1 MATDLIREY
10 EAAKKALDEA
20 HKAAESLVNT
30 LGRTYSRLS
39 HGGWRQAI
47 VAGTVGFAA
56 QLPTG
61 ESTPYGGAI
70 GPADL
75 PTIAEL
81 GAALAAW
88 HQAVQRTKQVWRQV
102 PEEDRYGLQG
112 PPSP

>member
-47 VAGTVGFAA
+47 VAGTVA
-56 QLPTG
+56 QLLTG
-61 ESTPYGGAI
+61 ESMPYGGAI

-81 GAALAAW
+81 RAALAAW
-88 HQAVQRTKQVWRQV
+88 HQAVQRTKQTWRQV

>member
-10 EAAKKALDEA
+10 EAAKKTLDEA

-47 VAGTVGFAA
+47 VAGTAGLSVPP
-56 QLPTG
+56 LIG
-61 ESTPYGGAI
+61 ESTPYGGAVE
-70 GPADL
+70 PADL

-88 HQAVQRTKQVWRQV
+88 HQAVQRTKLTWQQV

-112 PPSP
+112 PPSR